1 MDRNNSGKIN
11 DNGINKEADTFSAK
25 SPSDIDINVLLR
37 KYLPEEYGVTHDD
50 TDAVNDDNEDSNTDK
65 KASKGEDKDINKGVN
80 AYRVTSAHVKPAAQV
95 KYSLRK
101 TDTPSNDEA
110 KREGGAEAGY
120 RSGLNAA
127 DIKSSISKN
136 TFGVEKKTVY
146 TADDDSVDSDINRFE
161 FVDADVNVTDIPS
174 DREAASADV
183 RVINNVSK
191 GESEG
196 DEVSSPTEVFN
207 AVGKTGNGDITADLY
222 KPNEIAFS
230 KAERDGSVHTSDY
243 IKKQSQQ
250 RNSDVE
256 VEYGAFSAK
265 DFEKTN
271 VADAVF
277 KESAS
282 GVATYDEI
290 SEDSVAEDF
299 AAHNIDESKS
309 NGEGDESDF
318 ASFSTDEEI
327 DEENLNIMLALG
339 LEEELEKTVGI
350 DTINKI
356 QQKHQ
361 EELLARE
368 RLNKER
374 AALDYEY
381 TTRAQ
386 NREIIN
392 AYKTAYSRAKIKLI
406 YGAILTLIL
415 FIFENHT
422 LFGIKFGG
430 AFDSSVYPVVY
441 IMVGLQLTLFIA
453 APAAV
458 SLWYGFTGLFR
469 GKPAPET
476 LAAFAILLD
485 IAYNTVIAITANL
498 GTHIR
503 TYNLPAALLVLLLY
517 IYERINLKREIY
529 SFNVVSSKKR
539 KYALYSLSMSQS
551 MLEHDAFSDMMDED
565 DDAEDISVLKINTT
579 DFVNDYFLR
588 TNRHSGGRKF
598 IGFIVPAIIAVAA
611 TFFAET
617 TGGNNDIYS
626 GMTSAFIAAMTCLPA
641 SVFFMFSYPFYTAV
655 ERAFREECTI
665 IGESS
670 VEEYADAAI
679 ISFDDTNVFPSTGVK
694 VRNINVFGNNRI
706 DQVLYNA
713 ASVFSTVGGPLSD
726 VFELATLEIGRS
738 ENVTL
743 LRADTGI
750 LETQVDD
757 LKITFG
763 NLEALA
769 AAGVNIPSVL
779 RDNHIE
785 PTEPGMCVMYMLQND
800 RFIARMTLQYLVD
813 SDFEFILKQLDKS
826 GLCIGIKT
834 FDPNITE
841 EFIDRQVRLK
851 RYPVRVIHCHSL
863 SDKTLEIDSI
873 DSGLVSKGSAKSLL
887 QTVALC
893 EKVLHIRN
901 TNTMIAII
909 SVVVGLILA
918 SLSLLFSRI
927 NLTSAGIALF
937 QLVWIIPMYL
947 VTKAYIK

>member
-1 MDRNNSGKIN
+1 MDRNNSEKIN
-11 DNGINKEADTFSAK
+11 DNGVKKEADTFSAK
-25 SPSDIDINVLLR
+25 SPSDIDINALLR
-37 KYLPEEYGVTHDD
+37 KYLPEEYDVVSVD
-50 TDAVNDDNEDSNTDK
+50 TDAVNDNNEDSDTDG
-65 KASKGEDKDINKGVN
+65 KASKSADKDIIDKNVS
-80 AYRVTSAHVKPAAQV
+80 AYESTSAHVKPATQM

-101 TDTPSNDEA
+101 NSSPSNDEA
-110 KREGGAEAGY
+110 KREGNDKAGDK
-120 RSGLNAA
+120 SKLNAA
-127 DIKSSISKN
+127 NIKSKAPASSS
-136 TFGVEKKTVY
+136 GVKKEAVY
-146 TADDDSVDSDINRFE
+146 TAHYDDKKDEHTNEVE
-161 FVDADVNVTDIPS
+161 FVDAHVNVTDIAS
-174 DREAASADV
+174 DREASVTDIK
-183 RVINNVSK
+183 VINSVSK

-196 DEVSSPTEVFN
+196 DEVDSPTEVFS
-207 AVGKTGNGDITADLY
+207 AVGKADSGDIIADLY
-222 KPNEIAFS
+222 RPDERAFS
-230 KAERDGSVHTSDY
+230 EAQRDGDEY
-243 IKKQSQQ
+243 IIKQSQQ
-250 RNSDVE
+250 KIGDVQAE
-256 VEYGAFSAK
+256 HGAFSA
-265 DFEKTN
+265 DDLEKTN
-271 VADAVF
+271 VADAVSL
-277 KESAS
+277 KDAS
-282 GVATYDEI
+282 GKAAVGEKSDKSDT
-290 SEDSVAEDF
+290 EDY
-299 AAHNIDESKS
+299 AAHTTNESTS
-309 NGEGDESDF
+309 NGDGDESDF
-318 ASFSTDEEI
+318 ANFRTDEEI

-356 QQKHQ
+356 QQKHE

-374 AALDYEY
+374 AALEYEY
-381 TTRAQ
+381 TTKAQ

-392 AYKTAYSRAKIKLI
+392 AYKTTYRRAKIKLI
-406 YGAILTLIL
+406 YAAVLTLIL
-415 FIFENHT
+415 FVFENHT

-441 IMVGLQLTLFIA
+441 IMAGLQLTLFIM

-458 SLWYGFTGLFR
+458 SLWDGFTGLFR
-469 GKPAPET
+469 GKPGPET
-476 LAAFAILLD
+476 LAAFVVLFD
-485 IAYNTVIAITANL
+485 IAYNIVIAITADP
-498 GTHIR
+498 GKDIR
-503 TYNLPAALLVLLLY
+503 TYNLPAALCVLLLY

-539 KYALYSLSMSQS
+539 KFALYSLSMSQS
-551 MLEHDAFSDMMDED
+551 KLEHDAFSDMMDED
-565 DDAEDISVLKINTT
+565 DDAEDISVLKINST

-598 IGFIVPAIIAVAA
+598 IGYIIPAIIAVAA
-611 TFFAET
+611 TFFAEA
-617 TGGNNDIYS
+617 TGGNDDIYD
-626 GMTSAFIAAMTCLPA
+626 GITSAFIAAMTCLPA

-655 ERAFREECTI
+655 EHAFREECTI

-694 VRNINVFGNNRI
+694 VRNINIFGNNRI
-706 DQVLYNA
+706 DKVLYNA
-713 ASVFSTVGGPLSD
+713 ASVFSAVGGPLAD

-743 LRADTGI
+743 IRADAGI

-763 NLEALA
+763 SIDALA
-769 AAGVNIPSVL
+769 EAGINIPGVL
-779 RDNHIE
+779 RENHIE
-785 PTEPGMCVMYMLQND
+785 PTEPGMCVMYMLQNG
-800 RFIARMTLQYLVD
+800 RFVARMTLQYLVD

-841 EFIDRQVRLK
+841 EFIDRQVNLK

-863 SDKTLEIDSI
+863 SDKTHEIDSI

-909 SVVVGLILA
+909 SIVVGLILT

-927 NLTSAGIALF
+927 DLTSAGIALF

>member
-1 MDRNNSGKIN
+1 MDRNNSEKTN
-11 DNGINKEADTFSAK
+11 DNGKRKDADTFSAK
-25 SPSDIDINVLLR
+25 SPSEIDINALLR
-37 KYLPEEYGVTHDD
+37 KYLPEEYGGVSDD
-50 TDAVNDDNEDSNTDK
+50 TDAVDDTVDDNDKKDGSVDK
-65 KASKGEDKDINKGVN
+65 KAGKSADKDIKEDANTSVG
-80 AYRVTSAHVKPAAQV
+80 AYKSTSAHVKPTVQM
-95 KYSLRK
+95 KYSLRTK
-101 TDTPSNDEA
+101 SSSSEDEE
-110 KREGGAEAGY
+110 KREGNAEAGDK
-120 RSGLNAA
+120 SKLDAA
-127 DIKSSISKN
+127 NKKS
-136 TFGVEKKTVY
+136 EALKTSFR
-146 TADDDSVDSDINRFE
+146 DDDSTDEEIKEFE
-161 FVDADVNVTDIPS
+161 FVDTHVNVTDIPS
-174 DREAASADV
+174 DREAAGSDV
-183 RVINNVSK
+183 NVVFNDSD
-191 GESEG
+191 GEG
-196 DEVSSPTEVFN
+196 DEGDSPTEVFT
-207 AVGKTGNGDITADLY
+207 AVGKADSSDLVKDLY
-222 KPNEIAFS
+222 KPDEEVFRE
-230 KAERDGSVHTSDY
+230 AERDGDAHTADY
-243 IKKQSQQ
+243 IKKQGHQKIG
-250 RNSDVE
+250 DVE
-256 VEYGAFSAK
+256 VEYGTFSTK
-265 DFEKTN
+265 DLEKTN
-271 VADAVF
+271 VADAVSLKNIKGKAAF
-277 KESAS
+277 DEKSGTEGSDTRTTDAS
-282 GVATYDEI
+282 
-290 SEDSVAEDF
+290 S
-299 AAHNIDESKS
+299 S
-309 NGEGDESDF
+309 NSEGDESDF
-318 ASFSTDEEI
+318 ANFRTDEEI

-339 LEEELEKTVGI
+339 LEDELEKTVGI

-374 AALDYEY
+374 AALEYEY

-386 NREIIN
+386 NREIID
-392 AYKTAYSRAKIKLI
+392 AYKTTYRRAKNKLI
-406 YGAILTLIL
+406 YAAILTLIL
-415 FIFENHT
+415 FVFENHT
-422 LFGIKFGG
+422 LFGIKFRG

-441 IMVGLQLTLFIA
+441 IMAGLQLTLFIA

-458 SLWYGFTGLFR
+458 SLWDGFIGLFR
-469 GKPAPET
+469 GKPGPET
-476 LAAFAILLD
+476 LAAFAIILD
-485 IAYNTVIAITANL
+485 IAYNTVIAVTANL
-498 GTHIR
+498 GTVIR
-503 TYNLPAALLVLLLY
+503 TYNLPAALSVLLLY

-539 KYALYSLSMSQS
+539 KFALYSLSMSQS
-551 MLEHDAFSDMMDED
+551 KLEHDAFSDMMDED
-565 DDAEDISVLKINTT
+565 DDAEDISVLKINST

-598 IGFIVPAIIAVAA
+598 IGYIIPAIIAVAA
-611 TFFAET
+611 TFFAEA
-617 TGGNNDIYS
+617 TGGNDDVYNGI
-626 GMTSAFIAAMTCLPA
+626 TSAFIAAMTCLPA

-655 ERAFREECTI
+655 EHAFREECTI

-694 VRNINVFGNNRI
+694 VRNINIFGNNRI
-706 DQVLYNA
+706 DKVLYNA
-713 ASVFSTVGGPLSD
+713 ASVFSAVGGPLAD

-743 LRADTGI
+743 IRADAGI

-757 LKITFG
+757 IKITFG
-763 NLEALA
+763 NIEALA
-769 AAGVNIPSVL
+769 AAGINIPSVL
-779 RDNHIE
+779 LENHVE
-785 PTEPGMCVMYMLQND
+785 PTEPGMCVMYMLQNGK
-800 RFIARMTLQYLVD
+800 FVARMTLQYLVD

-841 EFIDRQVRLK
+841 EFIDRQVKLK
-851 RYPVRVIHCHSL
+851 KYPVRVIHCHSL

-927 NLTSAGIALF
+927 DLTSAGIALF
-937 QLVWIIPMYL
+937 QLVWIVPMYL